1 MGVLLLGLAVVIW
14 WLVDTVS
21 LSSTQAKRYTS
32 QNNRQ
37 KLPTS
42 QNQQKSTSQNNRQ
55 KLPTSQNQQKS
66 TSQNN
71 RQKLP
76 TSQNQL
82 FYLERELLTLVNGD
96 KALATRLLLNIRLR
110 NPQRIKSWCYEK
122 VIYDLK
128 RDRGGI

>member
-1 MGVLLLGLAVVIW
+1 MNLLGIVLYSFMGVLLLGLAVVIW

-21 LSSTQAKRYTS
+21 LSSTQAKSSTS
-32 QNNRQ
+32 KNNRQ

-42 QNQQKSTSQNNRQ
+42 QNQQSSTS
-55 KLPTSQNQQKS
+55 K
-66 TSQNN
+66 NN

-110 NPQRIKSWCYEK
+110 NPQRSKSWCYEK

>member
-21 LSSTQAKRYTS
+21 LSSTQAKRSTS
-32 QNNRQ
+32 KNNRQ
-37 KLPTS
+37 KLPI
-42 QNQQKSTSQNNRQ
+42 
-55 KLPTSQNQQKS
+55 
-66 TSQNN
+66 
-71 RQKLP
+71 
-76 TSQNQL
+76 SQNQL

-110 NPQRIKSWCYEK
+110 NPQRSKSWCYEK

>member
-1 MGVLLLGLAVVIW
+1 MNLLGIVLYSFMGVLLLGLAVVIW

-21 LSSTQAKRYTS
+21 LSSTQAKSSTS
-32 QNNRQ
+32 KNNRQ

-42 QNQQKSTSQNNRQ
+42 QNQQRSTS
-55 KLPTSQNQQKS
+55 K
-66 TSQNN
+66 NN

-110 NPQRIKSWCYEK
+110 NPQRSKSWCYEK

>member
-1 MGVLLLGLAVVIW
+1 MNLLGIVLYSFMGVLLLGLAVVIW

-21 LSSTQAKRYTS
+21 LSSTQAKSSTS
-32 QNNRQ
+32 KNNRQ
-37 KLPTS
+37 KLPIS
-42 QNQQKSTSQNNRQ
+42 QNQQRSTSKNNRQ
-55 KLPTSQNQQKS
+55 KLPI
-66 TSQNN
+66 
-71 RQKLP
+71 
-76 TSQNQL
+76 SQNQL

-110 NPQRIKSWCYEK
+110 NPQRSKSWCYEK

>member
-1 MGVLLLGLAVVIW
+1 MNLLGIVLYSFMGVLLLGLAVVIW

-21 LSSTQAKRYTS
+21 LSSTQAKRSTS
-32 QNNRQ
+32 KNNRQ
-37 KLPTS
+37 KLPI
-42 QNQQKSTSQNNRQ
+42 
-55 KLPTSQNQQKS
+55 
-66 TSQNN
+66 
-71 RQKLP
+71 
-76 TSQNQL
+76 SQNQL

-110 NPQRIKSWCYEK
+110 NPQRSKSWCDEK

>member
-1 MGVLLLGLAVVIW
+1 MNLLGIVLYSFMGVLLLGLAVVIW

-21 LSSTQAKRYTS
+21 LSSTQAKRSTS
-32 QNNRQ
+32 KNNRQ
-37 KLPTS
+37 KLPI
-42 QNQQKSTSQNNRQ
+42 
-55 KLPTSQNQQKS
+55 
-66 TSQNN
+66 
-71 RQKLP
+71 
-76 TSQNQL
+76 SQNQL

-110 NPQRIKSWCYEK
+110 NPQRSKSWCYEK